1 MLAAVDRRSF
11 VLGSLSFVLAGD
23 AVASARMRGD
33 PRLRELARVVD
44 GAVIGRTSA
53 AYARAH
59 ASFNERF
66 DGVKPLA
73 VLRAAGAA
81 DVRQAILWARR
92 HGIRIRARSGGHSYA
107 GYSTVEDGLVIDL
120 SALDRIAVHQQ
131 TRNAT
136 IGAGA
141 LLIDV
146 YARLAKAGGTIP
158 AGSCPTVGV
167 GGLTLGGGI
176 GFASRKLGT
185 TADNVLALTI
195 VTADGIMLTCDRS
208 HHADLYWACR
218 GGGGG
223 NFGVVTSFRFRIH
236 PVTQASYFVLTWP
249 WASMGDA
256 VAAWQRLA
264 PRAPD
269 GLFSV
274 CRLATGPSQ
283 PTVQAF
289 GQFFGAEAA
298 LVSLLKPLREVPGA
312 SLVTGT
318 SSYIDLMKRWA
329 GCKTLTFDE
338 CHPSPSGSLGRDRFA
353 AKSDYVSNRLPAAG
367 ITTLRRWLE
376 KRQGHGG
383 GSAILDSYGGAIN
396 RVAPSATAF
405 VHRRELF
412 AIQYY
417 AAIANA
423 AGDAAALAWLR
434 GFRSAMQPFASGFAY
449 QNYIDADLVDWEH
462 AYYGSNYPRLRRVK
476 SKYDPDN
483 VFRFRQSIRP
493 ER

>member
-1 MLAAVDRRSF
+1 MDRRTF
-11 VLGSLSFVLAGD
+11 VLGSLGFVLAGD
-23 AVASARMRGD
+23 VTGARMRAGD

-44 GAVIGRTSA
+44 GAVIGRTSP

-59 ASFNERF
+59 AIFNQRF
-66 DGVKPLA
+66 DGVKPLV

-81 DVRQAILWARR
+81 DVRQAILWARK

-107 GYSTVEDGLVIDL
+107 GYSTVEDGLVLDL
-120 SALDRIAVHQQ
+120 SALDGIAVHKPTQS
-131 TRNAT
+131 AT
-136 IGAGA
+136 VGAGA
-141 LLIDV
+141 LLMDV

-176 GFASRKLGT
+176 GFASRKFGT
-185 TADNVLALTI
+185 TADNVLAVTV
-195 VTADGIMLTCDRS
+195 VTADGRMLTCDRS
-208 HHADLYWACR
+208 RHADLYWACR

-223 NFGVVTSFRFRIH
+223 NFGVATSFRFRIH
-236 PVTQASYFVLTWP
+236 PVSQASYFVLTWP
-249 WASMGDA
+249 WASMDDA
-256 VAAWQRLA
+256 VAAWQRFA

-274 CRLATGPSQ
+274 CRLATGASQ
-283 PTVQAF
+283 PTVQVF

-298 LVSLLKPLREVPGA
+298 LVTLLKPLRDVPDA

-318 SSYIDLMKRWA
+318 SAYIDLMKRWA
-329 GCKTLTFDE
+329 GCKTLTLDQ
-338 CHPSPSGSLGRDRFA
+338 CHPSPSGSLGRERFA
-353 AKSDYVSNRLPAAG
+353 AKSDYVSKRLPAAG
-367 ITTLRRWLE
+367 VTTLRRGLE

-383 GSAILDSYGGAIN
+383 GAAILDSYGGAIN
-396 RVAPSATAF
+396 RVSPGATAF
-405 VHRRELF
+405 VHRCELF
-412 AIQYY
+412 SIQYY
-417 AAIANA
+417 ASST
-423 AGDAAALAWLR
+423 DAASDASALAWLR
-434 GFRSAMQPFASGFAY
+434 GFRSAMQPFTSGFAY
-449 QNYIDADLVDWEH
+449 QNYIDVDLADWEH

-493 ER
+493 EH

>member
-1 MLAAVDRRSF
+1 MDRRTF

-23 AVASARMRGD
+23 AVAGARMRAAD

-44 GAVIGRTSA
+44 GAVIGRTSPG
-53 AYARAH
+53 YVRAH

-73 VLRAAGAA
+73 VLRAASAA
-81 DVRQAILWARR
+81 DVRRAILWARR

-107 GYSTVEDGLVIDL
+107 GYSTVEDGLVLDL
-120 SALDRIAVHQQ
+120 SAVDGIAVHKQIQ
-131 TRNAT
+131 SAT

-167 GGLTLGGGI
+167 GGLALGGGI

-195 VTADGIMLTCDRS
+195 VTADGRLLTCDRS
-208 HHADLYWACR
+208 RHADLYWACR

-223 NFGVVTSFRFRIH
+223 NFGVVTSFRFRVH

-249 WASMGDA
+249 WASVSDA
-256 VAAWQRLA
+256 VAAWQRFA
-264 PRAPD
+264 PRAAD

-274 CRLATGPSQ
+274 LRLATGTSQ

-289 GQFFGAEAA
+289 GQFFGSEAA
-298 LVSLLKPLREVPGA
+298 LAALLKPLRDVPGA
-312 SLVTGT
+312 TLTTGT
-318 SSYIDLMKRWA
+318 SAYLDLMKRWA
-329 GCKTLTFDE
+329 GCKTLTTGE
-338 CHPSPSGSLGRDRFA
+338 CHPSPSGSLGRQRFA
-353 AKSDYVSNRLPAAG
+353 AKSDYVAKRLPAAG

-383 GSAILDSYGGAIN
+383 GAAILDSYGGAIN
-396 RVAPSATAF
+396 RVSPGATAF

-412 AIQYY
+412 SIQYY
-417 AAIANA
+417 ASIADA
-423 AGDAAALAWLR
+423 SGDAPALGWLR
-434 GFRSAMQPFASGFAY
+434 GFRSAMDPFTSGFAY
-449 QNYIDADLVDWEH
+449 QNYIDAELVGWEH